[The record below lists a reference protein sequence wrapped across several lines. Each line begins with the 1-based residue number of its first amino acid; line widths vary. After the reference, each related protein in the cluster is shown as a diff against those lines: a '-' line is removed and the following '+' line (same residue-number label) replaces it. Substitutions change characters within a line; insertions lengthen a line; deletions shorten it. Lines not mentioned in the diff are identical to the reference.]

1 MQNILEMN
9 LTLVPILKLWSHEML
24 EQRFSLCYCI
34 QYIFVFDVIAFR
46 TLEKVVHKCSLR
58 QYIKKNEQNI

>member
-1 MQNILEMN
+1 
-9 LTLVPILKLWSHEML
+9 ML

-58 QYIKKNEQNI
+58 QYIKKMNKIYKQVMSSSESRQEK